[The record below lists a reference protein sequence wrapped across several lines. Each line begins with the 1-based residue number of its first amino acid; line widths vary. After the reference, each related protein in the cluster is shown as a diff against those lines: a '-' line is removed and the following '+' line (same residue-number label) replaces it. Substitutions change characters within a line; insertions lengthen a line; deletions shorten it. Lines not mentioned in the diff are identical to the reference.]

1 MAHNG
6 EYFATQGDTS
16 CICVSVSYMVA
27 FSCTTGLYWCV
38 FSTQNCHRSGVYWS
52 FSLYILVCDWCV
64 FILVCDWCVLVFF
77 SVHTGVWLMCTVF
90 SPQYILVCDWCVHFF
105 CTYWCVT
112 DGYCFFPYI
121 LVCDWRVLVFS
132 LFCTYWCVT
141 DVYWCLCYSASGHKR
156 RQYQA
161 ESRAAPPC
169 AEGRAAE
176 HWWKLAK
183 FKVQVKL
190 TVTLW
195 FGVANVHWA
204 HVLHSCSA

>member
-1 MAHNG
+1 MGSILPLKVTHLVYVCLSVTWWHLAVQQVCTGVCFLHKIAIDQVCTG
-6 EYFATQGDTS
+6 VFLCTYW
-16 CICVSVSYMVA
+16 CVTDV
-27 FSCTTGLYWCV
+27 CLYWCV
-38 FSTQNCHRSGVYWS
+38 TDVYWC
-52 FSLYILVCDWCV
+52 FFL
-64 FILVCDWCVLVFF
+64 FILVCDWCVLFFPPSTYWCVTDVYIF
-77 SVHTGVWLMCTVF
+77 SVHTGVWLMGTVF
-90 SPQYILVCDWCVHFF
+90 FH
-105 CTYWCVT
+105 TYWCVT
-112 DGYCFFPYI
+112 DVYWF
-121 LVCDWRVLVFS
+121 FS

-156 RQYQA
+156 RQHQA

>member
-112 DGYCFFPYI
+112 DVYCFFPYI
-121 LVCDWRVLVFS
+121 LVCDWRVLVFFP
-132 LFCTYWCVT
+132 LLYILVCDWCVLVFVLFSQWT
-141 DVYWCLCYSASGHKR
+141 QAKTTSGWEQSCTSVCW
-156 RQYQA
+156 RQ
-161 ESRAAPPC
+161 SCRTLMKTC
-169 AEGRAAE
+169 
-176 HWWKLAK
+176 
-183 FKVQVKL
+183 KV
-190 TVTLW
+190 
-195 FGVANVHWA
+195 
-204 HVLHSCSA
+204 